1 MTRFAVIRHGPTE
14 WNAIG
19 RVQGRSDIALSA
31 AGRETVSGW
40 SVPPQLA
47 GFHRIASPL
56 ARAAETAEI
65 LFGERVASDDRL
77 IEMNWAEWEGLS
89 LKSLRAELGDLMV
102 AWEARGLDFRAP
114 GGESP
119 RDVQVRLAPLL
130 AEVAAAGTPAV
141 AVTHKGVIRA
151 LYALATGWDMTDK
164 PRDKLRDDC
173 AHLFSLSP
181 QGIPMVDRL
190 NVAMVS
196 GGTP

>member
-65 LFGERVASDDRL
+65 LFGEHVASDDRL